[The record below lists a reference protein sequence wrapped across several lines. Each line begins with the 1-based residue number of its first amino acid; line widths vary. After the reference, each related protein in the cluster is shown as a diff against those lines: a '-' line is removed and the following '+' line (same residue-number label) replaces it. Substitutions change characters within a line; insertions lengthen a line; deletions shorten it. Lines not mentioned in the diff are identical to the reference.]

1 MALQILN
8 DPGLGNLFGQ
18 QLGTGLQNLAQSKL
32 QSLQQAN
39 MARGIQGLTQPNI
52 TPDERSHFLSM
63 LSPQIQQEYLKQ
75 ELKRPGEEAYA
86 QALMGGEVQP
96 GQRFTEKQATELAK
110 QQRSESKQEYEKA
123 KPYIKNIRENAP
135 LAQNLLDSLDRM
147 QKSLD
152 SGNVEYGLIASKF
165 KPTATLNEDTQ
176 NFLAAANDI
185 VTIEADASK
194 GRPTDF
200 KTRLIQGKKPSLEYA
215 PKVNQNLIDVL
226 RKKAQKQLNLERAYD
241 EVSTKYGSKT
251 PANLEQLI
259 KIQAK
264 KYGDMKPV
272 SLPPISE
279 YEEGDVIKGKDGQY
293 HMVSNGEW
301 IAIDESQL

>member
-1 MALQILN
+1 MALQLLRTPSLN
-8 DPGLGNLFGQ
+8 ELYSKAF
-18 QLGTGLQNLAQSKL
+18 GTGLQNLAQSKL
-32 QSLQQAN
+32 QQLQQAN
-39 MARGIQGLTQPNI
+39 QSRALQALASPDLNPQMRGQLAG
-52 TPDERSHFLSM
+52 FLSPEM
-63 LSPQIQQEYLKQ
+63 QKEYFKS

-86 QALMGGEVQP
+86 EAMGLKP
-96 GQRFTEKQATELAK
+96 GLRITEKQATELAK

-147 QKSLD
+147 QKSLE
-152 SGNVEYGLIASKF
+152 SGNVQYGFIASKSNPSF
-165 KPTATLNEDTQ
+165 LNEDTQ

-185 VTIEADASK
+185 VTIEADAAK

-241 EVSTKYGSKT
+241 EVSTKYGAKT